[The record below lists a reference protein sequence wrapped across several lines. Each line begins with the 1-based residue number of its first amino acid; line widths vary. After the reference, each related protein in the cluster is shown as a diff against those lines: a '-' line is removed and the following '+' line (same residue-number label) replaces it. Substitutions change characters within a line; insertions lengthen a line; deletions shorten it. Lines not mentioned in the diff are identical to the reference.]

1 MKERK
6 KMNKLSIY
14 IIIFFCFTLL
24 GRSQFPQE
32 QVDTFFKRFT
42 DNTEQMENLFSK
54 SLLNKVPATQLAS
67 IRNSFETKYGKYV
80 KVLIESNNHCKVYYE
95 KAIFPCIINF
105 DNSGLV
111 NTLWFGAPSLA
122 NDNIEKIKQELDN
135 LQGVVSVCIRKD
147 GKEIYSFK
155 KDLPLAIGSTFKLYI
170 LKALIHKIEKE
181 QLHWSDTLHTNEYH
195 KSLPSGIL
203 QNWPSNQVLTIN
215 TSANLMIS
223 LSDNTAADLLIDK
236 IGREYIE
243 QFAPSK
249 MIPFYKTKE
258 LFVLKL
264 DRNDEYIK
272 WFANADT
279 ETKRLELKRM
289 DTVNLSQLNIYKFTQ
304 PKHLEIEWFAT
315 TEQLCTLIESLKDIP
330 ALSINGGI
338 IDKKDWYY
346 VAYKGGSEPGVL
358 NYTYLLQKKSTTPI
372 YSFSITIN
380 DVSHVVDE
388 DNKFTFIVNRII
400 DLLGENNQ

>member
-1 MKERK
+1 MKGK
-6 KMNKLSIY
+6 NKMNKLSIY
-14 IIIFFCFTLL
+14 IFIFFCFTLL
-24 GRSQFPQE
+24 GKSQLSQA

-42 DNTEQMENLFSK
+42 NNTEQMENLFSK
-54 SLLNKVPATQLAS
+54 SLLDKVPATQLAS

-80 KVLIESNNHCKVYYE
+80 KVIIESNNHCKVYYE

-111 NTLWFGAPSLA
+111 NTLWFGAPSFA
-122 NDNIEKIKQELDN
+122 NDNIEKIKQELSG

-147 GKEIYSFK
+147 GKEIYSLK

-170 LKALIHKIEKE
+170 LKALVHKIEKG
-181 QLHWSDTLHTNEYH
+181 QLHWEDTLHIDEYH

-203 QNWPSNQVLTIN
+203 QNWPSEQVVTIN
-215 TSANLMIS
+215 TLANLMIS

-243 QFAPSK
+243 QFAPST
-249 MIPFYKTKE
+249 MQPFYKTKE

-264 DRNDEYIK
+264 DRSDEYIK
-272 WFANADT
+272 WFVNADT
-279 ETKRLELKRM
+279 KTKRLELKKM
-289 DTVNLSQLNIYKFTQ
+289 DTVNISQLNIYKFTK
-304 PKHLEIEWFAT
+304 PIHLGIEWFAT
-315 TEQLCTLIESLKDIP
+315 TEQLCKVIESLKDAP
-330 ALSINGGI
+330 ALSINAGI
-338 IDKKDWYY
+338 VDKKDWYF

-358 NYTYLLQKKSTTPI
+358 NYTYLLQKESTSPI
-372 YSFSITIN
+372 YSLSVTIN

-388 DNKFTFIVNRII
+388 DHKFTIIVSRII
-400 DLLGENNQ
+400 DILGENNQ